1 MNSNLARRVVSAI
14 GIGLVVLPLVWA
26 GGPWLAGGVALLA
39 LGGTWEFCRMLR
51 QAGHRPMEPLGLLLA
66 LALVAIAYW
75 RPGPDV
81 LGGLLAGALM
91 ISLAW
96 QVLQRD
102 STGGASAEASAE
114 ALVGWGLTLAGAL
127 YVGWLAAHIVLLRG
141 LAQGLLWV
149 ALALAI
155 TWASDIAA
163 YSAGRAWGR
172 RKLAPKISPHK
183 TWEGGIA
190 GLLAGTLIALLAVP
204 FLHVPVAHALA
215 LGFLA
220 TVAGT
225 FGDLGESLIKRQV
238 GVKDSG
244 TLIPGHGGILDRI
257 DSLLFVVVVVYY
269 YAVWV
274 LGVSPLHCV
283 QGRL

>member
-1 MNSNLARRVVSAI
+1 M
-14 GIGLVVLPLVWA
+14 GLVVLPLVWA
-26 GGPWLAGGVALLA
+26 GGPWLAAGVALLA
-39 LGGTWEFCRMLR
+39 LGGTWEFCRLLR
-51 QAGHRPMEPLGLLLA
+51 QAGSRPLEPLGLLLA

-75 RPGPDV
+75 HPGPDV
-81 LGGLLAGALM
+81 LGGVLAGALL
-91 ISLAW
+91 ISLTW
-96 QVLQRD
+96 QVLRRD
-102 STGGASAEASAE
+102 LTGGSSAEASAAE
-114 ALVGWGLTLAGAL
+114 MVGWGLTLAGAL

-141 LAQGLLWV
+141 LAQGLLWL

-163 YSAGRAWGR
+163 YFAGRAWGQH
-172 RKLAPKISPHK
+172 KLAPKISPHK

-190 GLLAGTLIALLAVP
+190 GLLTGTLIALLAVP
-204 FLHVPVAHALA
+204 FLHVPVAHALV

-225 FGDLGESLIKRQV
+225 FGDLGESFIKRQV

-257 DSLLFVVVVVYY
+257 DSLLFVAVVVYY
-269 YAVWV
+269 YAVGV
-274 LGVSPLHCV
+274 LGV
-283 QGRL
+283 